1 MNAGPGTFR
10 VSGNHWIV
18 FRNRCEGGMAK
29 LVNMGNRRAARGSG
43 GEPQRD
49 LRPSRSEAED
59 AVRTLIRWAGDDP
72 DREGLR
78 GTPGRVVRAY
88 EAWRWGWRG
97 GARAVPPPGG
107 GARALDQGGEPL
119 AGGVPA
125 LARNPPGIPRLHLF
139 SWIGALRRALG
150 VILGLPGSRAR
161 RSREIGGAGRGPH

>member
-1 MNAGPGTFR
+1 MRSRQPMHAFGWELRVLRGDRHGVARAPRYDRAMNAGREPFR
-10 VSGNHWIV
+10 VAAIIWVV

-43 GEPQRD
+43 GEPERD

-88 EAWRWGWRG
+88 EEWFWGYTEDPAEYLQRTFEE
-97 GARAVPPPGG
+97 V
-107 GARALDQGGEPL
+107 
-119 AGGVPA
+119 AGYDEVVV
-125 LARNPPGIPRLHLF
+125 
-139 SWIGALRRALG
+139 LRDIRF
-150 VILGLPGSRAR
+150 
-161 RSREIGGAGRGPH
+161 EF